1 MKHAVL
7 GLGGTVDY
15 EIVWDTATLQALV
28 DELGVTPADLDLHHP
43 VRTERD
49 LVVSIASF
57 VAAGVGGERFVASSD
72 VIDAFAARFAT
83 AITLGGTGVRAGIA
97 MAAFGLPS
105 TVHLVSIDDHVRRLL
120 PQAISYVCSAQE
132 DSLDPHLIV
141 QYPAGVHLRVGDRE
155 LVSTE
160 PNRLIYAHDPPNAEL
175 VLAEGLGDV
184 LATADVFVICGF
196 NTVRDPATL
205 ATRLA
210 DLRRHLVRLPAGAL
224 VIYED
229 AGFHVPEL
237 ADLVRERLLDA
248 IDLYGMN
255 EDEMQA
261 ALGTQVDLLD
271 ATAMAEHL
279 ADLHTRIPART
290 LMVHSRYWALAY
302 GPDAGR
308 WRAAL
313 RGGVHMAGA
322 RYALGDGFT
331 PDQHA
336 QVAAGPVH
344 EAGAAFGTRLE
355 ELLGE
360 HVCVVPALDLRV
372 ERPTTIGL
380 GDTFMGGLV
389 AELVQP

>member
-120 PQAISYVCSAQE
+120 PRAISYVCSAQE

-184 LATADVFVICGF
+184 LATAAVFVICGF

-210 DLRRHLVRLPAGAL
+210 DLRRHLTRLPAGAL

-261 ALGTQVDLLD
+261 ALAAQVDLLD
-271 ATAMAEHL
+271 ATAMAGHL
-279 ADLHTRIPART
+279 ADLHARIPART

-308 WRAAL
+308 WRTAL

-331 PDQHA
+331 PAQHA
-336 QVAAGPVH
+336 HVAAGPVH
-344 EAGAAFGTRLE
+344 AAGAVFGARLE

-360 HVCVVPALDLRV
+360 QVCVVPALDLRV

-389 AELVQP
+389 AELVQA

>member
-28 DELGVTPADLDLHHP
+28 DELGLTPADLDLHHP

-49 LVVSIASF
+49 LVISIVSF
-57 VAAGVGGERFVASSD
+57 VAAGVGGERFVASSA

-120 PQAISYVCSAQE
+120 PPQISSVCSAEQ

-141 QYPAGVHLRVGDRE
+141 QYPAGVRLRVGDRE

-175 VLAEGLGDV
+175 VLAEGLGEE
-184 LATADVFVICGF
+184 LARADLFLICGF
-196 NTVRDPATL
+196 NTVRDRATL
-205 ATRLA
+205 ETRLD
-210 DLRRHLVRLPAGAL
+210 DLRRHLKRLPEGAL

-229 AGFHVPEL
+229 AGFHVPAL
-237 ADLVRERLLDA
+237 SDLVRERLLDA

-261 ALGTQVDLLD
+261 YLGVQVDLLD
-271 ATAMAEHL
+271 AEAMADHL
-279 ADLHTRIPART
+279 VALHARVPART
-290 LMVHSRYWALAY
+290 LMVHSRSWALAY
-302 GPDAGR
+302 GPDARR
-308 WRAAL
+308 WRDAL
-313 RGGVHMAGA
+313 RGGVVMAGA
-322 RYALGDGFT
+322 RYALGDGFA
-331 PDQHA
+331 PVDHA
-336 QVAAGPVH
+336 RIAAGPVS
-344 EAGAAFGTRLE
+344 AGGAAFADRLG
-355 ELLGE
+355 ELLGDQ
-360 HVCVVPALDLRV
+360 VCAVPALDLRV

-389 AELVQP
+389 AELVMS